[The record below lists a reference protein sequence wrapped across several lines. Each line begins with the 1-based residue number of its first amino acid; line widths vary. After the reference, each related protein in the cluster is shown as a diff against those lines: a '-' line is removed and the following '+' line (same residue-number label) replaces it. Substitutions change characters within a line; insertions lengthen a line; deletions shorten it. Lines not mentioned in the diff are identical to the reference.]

1 MMEEG
6 KTEEMQEMEEMKT
19 EGEDRGG
26 EDRTVSA
33 SKRRENEKI

>member
-6 KTEEMQEMEEMKT
+6 KTEEMQEMEEVKT